1 MFTQFLMC
9 FLSLPSDGALVL
21 LTLHEISSD
30 LTGSV
35 RPECPSPLTPLAYT
49 HNSRCSATRTLYHRL
64 SNLFYIELLLLYWT
78 ERRSGIALL
87 VTYAI
92 YACVLACPHVRHVI
106 ARPQCQVDHA
116 QPGAAS
122 PTHLWHL
129 RPPKCFR
136 S

>member
-1 MFTQFLMC
+1 MC

-30 LTGSV
+30 FTREYITGSV

-49 HNSRCSATRTLYHRL
+49 HSCRCSATRTLYHRL
-64 SNLFYIELLLLYWT
+64 SNLFYIELLLLYRT

-92 YACVLACPHVRHVI
+92 YACVLACPHVRRVI

-122 PTHLWHL
+122 PTHLQYL
-129 RPPKCFR
+129 RPPPCFG